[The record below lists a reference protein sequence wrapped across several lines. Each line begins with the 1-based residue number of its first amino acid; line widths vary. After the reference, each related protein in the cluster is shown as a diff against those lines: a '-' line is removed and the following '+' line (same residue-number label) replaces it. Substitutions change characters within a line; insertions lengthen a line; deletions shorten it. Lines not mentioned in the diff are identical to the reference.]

1 MWTGCVFWIN
11 YARFKVTHT
20 RLDTRKNQTIK
31 TLESNKKILKLIF
44 REIRQEVKRI
54 SQENMIEDLN
64 CRARS
69 LDHS

>member
-1 MWTGCVFWIN
+1 MRGSKLLIQGWTRAKTKQLKLLSRIK
-11 YARFKVTHT
+11 KV
-20 RLDTRKNQTIK
+20 K
-31 TLESNKKILKLIF
+31 KLIF

-54 SQENMIEDLN
+54 SQEHMIEDLN

>member
-1 MWTGCVFWIN
+1 MRGSKLLIQGWTRAKTKQLKLLSRIK
-11 YARFKVTHT
+11 KV
-20 RLDTRKNQTIK
+20 
-31 TLESNKKILKLIF
+31 LKLIF

>member
-1 MWTGCVFWIN
+1 MRGSKLLIQGWTRAKTKQLKFLSRIK
-11 YARFKVTHT
+11 KV
-20 RLDTRKNQTIK
+20 
-31 TLESNKKILKLIF
+31 LKLIF

>member
-1 MWTGCVFWIN
+1 MRGSKLLIQGWTRAKTKQLKLLSRIK
-11 YARFKVTHT
+11 KVY
-20 RLDTRKNQTIK
+20 
-31 TLESNKKILKLIF
+31 KLIF